1 MGRFWMSESRVAR
14 GYRELATQYQT
25 KAKDA
30 QSDKTREDY
39 DHAAEE
45 WLKLAREAEF
55 LQSEGL

>member
-1 MGRFWMSESRVAR
+1 MAESRVAR
-14 GYRELATQYQT
+14 GYRELASQYQT

-30 QSDKTREDY
+30 QSEETREDY
-39 DHAAEE
+39 DRAAEE